1 VAIEDAQEAPDDMLG
16 TFLVNATTAIVLFGA
31 RASHS
36 FISATYIE
44 KHNLPISML
53 KCRGWGGGVNGTI
66 NLIVLHSKRIHV
78 IPRMDWLRKHKV
90 LIDDRRVRP
99 NLQKDKSIEWRS

>member
-53 KCRGWGGGVNGTI
+53 KCRGWGGGC
-66 NLIVLHSKRIHV
+66 KRY
-78 IPRMDWLRKHKV
+78 HKSH
-90 LIDDRRVRP
+90 RP
-99 NLQKDKSIEWRS
+99 ALKENSCYS

>member
-1 VAIEDAQEAPDDMLG
+1 MKC
-16 TFLVNATTAIVLFGA
+16 LVRSLSTPLLQLCYLVLEHHIL
-31 RASHS
+31 SYLLHILKS
-36 FISATYIE
+36 ITYPYPC
-44 KHNLPISML
+44 LSV
-53 KCRGWGGGVNGTI
+53 GGGGGGGVNGTI

-99 NLQKDKSIEWRS
+99 NLPKDKSIEWRS